1 MQIRRFIKFWI
12 CVFCFCCLLFIGI
25 YTRGRLAEASIEYMC
40 WLESKSADT
49 DSISHAYQNL
59 CMTEQ
64 CKEEPANSAITSKPS
79 IQNSPISSRLLLNV
93 LLDVDRF
100 YMTFDIPITSIWK
113 SVENKGVSFLHTS
126 IWPFFLSEHSIPL
139 YNFCPWYKI
148 VKIKSLSHYWICH

>member
-25 YTRGRLAEASIEYMC
+25 YTRGRLAEPSIEYMC

-100 YMTFDIPITSIWK
+100 YMTFDCLPITSISK
-113 SVENKGVSFLHTS
+113 FVNNKATSFFISKYLS
-126 IWPFFLSEHSIPL
+126 IYFE
-139 YNFCPWYKI
+139 
-148 VKIKSLSHYWICH
+148 

>member
-25 YTRGRLAEASIEYMC
+25 YTRGRLAEPSIEYMC

-100 YMTFDIPITSIWK
+100 YMTFDSIPIMKISKSIK
-113 SVENKGVSFLHTS
+113 LVFIS
-126 IWPFFLSEHSIPL
+126 INLVFRFE
-139 YNFCPWYKI
+139 
-148 VKIKSLSHYWICH
+148 

>member
-1 MQIRRFIKFWI
+1 MLRNCDKANTIKMQIRRFIKFWI

-25 YTRGRLAEASIEYMC
+25 YTRGRLAEQSIEYIC
-40 WLESKSADT
+40 SLESKSADT

-93 LLDVDRF
+93 LLDVDRLNI
-100 YMTFDIPITSIWK
+100 TFDGKIIM
-113 SVENKGVSFLHTS
+113 
-126 IWPFFLSEHSIPL
+126 FFAIAYDMKH
-139 YNFCPWYKI
+139 FCVLRLNILPW
-148 VKIKSLSHYWICH
+148 

>member
-1 MQIRRFIKFWI
+1 MQMRRIIKFWI

-93 LLDVDRF
+93 LSGVDRLNL
-100 YMTFDIPITSIWK
+100 TFDGILFFRYIANDKKCSRLIYFSKRVMISWK
-113 SVENKGVSFLHTS
+113 WIL
-126 IWPFFLSEHSIPL
+126 I
-139 YNFCPWYKI
+139 YN
-148 VKIKSLSHYWICH
+148 V